1 MLLTTYESIHALAKI
16 YNESLDDV
24 IAQVGMNDITSTSM
38 IMNRAKLTFDMKF
51 QLIDD
56 KKKALTNI
64 SYKTKEMSDSNAVLL
79 NNAFETARKATQ
91 YRINLELSVLQSQ
104 LKSIDMEINQLKL
117 MTAND
122 FLKKY
127 GG

>member
-1 MLLTTYESIHALAKI
+1 MLLTTFESIHALAKI

-64 SYKTKEMSDSNAVLL
+64 SSKTKEMSDSNAVLL